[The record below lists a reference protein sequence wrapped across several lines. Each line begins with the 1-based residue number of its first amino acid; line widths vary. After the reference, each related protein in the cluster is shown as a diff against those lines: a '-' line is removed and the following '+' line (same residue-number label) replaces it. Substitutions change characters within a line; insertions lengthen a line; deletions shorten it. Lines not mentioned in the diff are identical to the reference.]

1 MNIPKWKAIFAEIG
15 VFGKHEIN
23 QGCGKIKLL
32 WKIIFSCTIK
42 KPLRGQMFAGPMEL
56 HLHAW

>member
-1 MNIPKWKAIFAEIG
+1 MNIPKRKAIFAEIG

-32 WKIIFSCTIK
+32 
-42 KPLRGQMFAGPMEL
+42 
-56 HLHAW
+56 